1 LSKKIFI
8 GLIFIFIFLSF
19 VAFQGAMPESKNK
32 RVQNILKSYL
42 PYTLE
47 KRLGG
52 LTIVNKKTGAKE
64 KPNNDIVY
72 KRLDELEKK
81 WGKRHLILKSNTL
94 NIINDQNITI
104 KTINLNSKKEMDFI
118 HHFFNLIQTN

>member
-1 LSKKIFI
+1 MSKKIFI

-32 RVQNILKSYL
+32 RVQNILKPYL

-81 WGKRHLILKSNTL
+81 WGKRYLVLKSNTL
-94 NIINDQNITI
+94 NIINDQNVTI
-104 KTINLNSKKEMDFI
+104 KTINLNNKKEMDFI
-118 HHFFNLIQTN
+118 HHFFNLTQTN

>member
-1 LSKKIFI
+1 MSKKIFI

-32 RVQNILKSYL
+32 RVQNILKPYL

-81 WGKRHLILKSNTL
+81 WGKRYLVLKSNTL
-94 NIINDQNITI
+94 NIINDQNVTI
-104 KTINLNSKKEMDFI
+104 KTINLNNKKEMDFV
-118 HHFFNLIQTN
+118 HHFFNLTQTN

>member
-1 LSKKIFI
+1 LSKKIFV

-32 RVQNILKSYL
+32 RIQTILKPYL

-64 KPNNDIVY
+64 KPENAVVY
-72 KRLDELEKK
+72 KRLDELEKD
-81 WGKRHLILKSNTL
+81 WGKKHLILKGNTL
-94 NIINDQNITI
+94 QIINDKKITI
-104 KTINLNSKKEMDFI
+104 KTININNKKEMDFI
-118 HHFFNLIQTN
+118 HNFFNLSQTN

>member
-1 LSKKIFI
+1 LSKKIFV

-32 RVQNILKSYL
+32 RIQSILKPYL

-52 LTIVNKKTGAKE
+52 LTIVNKKTGVKE
-64 KPNNDIVY
+64 KPENAVVY
-72 KRLDELEKK
+72 KRLDELEKN
-81 WGKRHLILKSNTL
+81 WGKKHLVLKQNTL
-94 NIINDQNITI
+94 NIINDKNITV
-104 KTINLNSKKEMDFI
+104 KTIKINNKKEMKFI
-118 HHFFNLIQTN
+118 NKFFNLAQTN

>member
-1 LSKKIFI
+1 MSKKIFI

-19 VAFQGAMPESKNK
+19 VAFQGAMPEPKNK
-32 RVQNILKSYL
+32 RVQNILKPYL

-64 KPNNDIVY
+64 KPENAAIY

-81 WGKRHLILKSNTL
+81 WGKRYLILKNNTL

-104 KTINLNSKKEMDFI
+104 KTVKLNNNKEMDFI
-118 HHFFNLIQTN
+118 RNFFNLTQTN